1 MTQYLVFNNQNTTG
15 LGTQAELIVNWAN
28 VKYIQPDTAST
39 FILELN
45 SGANLTFTLG
55 TGVASAVITAIQDL
69 VKSNPTGRVLKVTPP
84 TPNAFQF
91 SSIVYNNAAAGTIDG
106 IGAQYEVAVFTDPD
120 TITGI
125 NPIGAAGDVLTSG
138 GAGVYPTWAAGGGG
152 SPYEVGAG
160 TDSAKL
166 VAGTNTAA
174 GDYSVVSGGKNNNA
188 TNAACY
194 QAISGGSGNTSEG
207 LYGFI
212 GGGAN
217 NCEFGIA
224 AAAEGYNSIAGGSS
238 NEIDN
243 IAGGFIGGG
252 NKNCLIEDNAL
263 AKSGLWVIGGGGE
276 NTICNPTGTSGGI
289 LAATIA
295 GGFENIIIEDVAGKS
310 METPTIGGGGKNC
323 IYGVEKNGTI
333 AGGGSNVLDH
343 ADSGTIAG
351 GGSNEIVLAKQG
363 FIGGGDNNS
372 IPAGSDESTI
382 VGGINNDAAGFSN
395 VHIIGSNITATRTGT
410 TYVGGFNIGQAVPL
424 TAYADNAAALLGGL
438 TIGDVYRNT
447 TSAGGDL
454 LGIVH

>member
-166 VAGTNTAA
+166 VAGTNTSA
-174 GDYSVVSGGKNNNA
+174 GDFSVVSGGKNNNA
-188 TNAACY
+188 TNASCY
-194 QAISGGSGNTSEG
+194 QVISGGSGNTSEG

-217 NCEFGIA
+217 NCEFGAA

-252 NKNCLIEDNAL
+252 NKNCLIEDNAG

-276 NTICNPTGTSGGI
+276 NEICNPTGTSGGI

-295 GGFENIIIEDVAGKS
+295 GGFENTIIDNVAGKS
-310 METPTIGGGGKNC
+310 METPTIGGGSKNC
-323 IYGVEKNGTI
+323 IHGAEMAATI
-333 AGGGSNVLDH
+333 AGGGSNFIDRS
-343 ADSGTIAG
+343 DFSTIAG
-351 GGSNEIVLAKQG
+351 GEGNTITTAKMG
-363 FIGGGDNNS
+363 FIGGGASNAMTTS
-372 IPAGSDESTI
+372 EFATI
-382 VGGINNDAAGFSN
+382 IGGDSNDTGGFN
-395 VHIIGSNITATRTGT
+395 DVHIIGSNITATRAGT
-410 TYVGGFNIGQAVPL
+410 TYVGGFNIGQAVPI

>member
-160 TDSAKL
+160 TDSAQL

-174 GDYSVVSGGKNNNA
+174 GDYSVVAGGVSNCAPN
-188 TNAACY
+188 TACY
-194 QAISGGSGNTSEG
+194 QTISGGFTNLAEG
-207 LYGFI
+207 AYAAI
-212 GGGAN
+212 GGGLM
-217 NCEFGIA
+217 NCELPQAGGP
-224 AAAEGYNSIAGGSS
+224 GYNTIAGGSE
-238 NEIDN
+238 NVITGLG
-243 IAGGFIGGG
+243 GGFIGGG
-252 NKNCLIEDNAL
+252 QKNYQIEDNAL
-263 AKSGLWVIGGGGE
+263 AKSGLWAIGGGGE
-276 NTICNPTGTSGGI
+276 NLICNPTGTSGGI
-289 LAATIA
+289 LGATIA
-295 GGFENIIIEDVAGKS
+295 GGFENTIIEDVAGKS

-333 AGGGSNVLDH
+333 AGGGSNTLDH
-343 ADSGTIAG
+343 ADAGAIAG
-351 GGSNEIVLAKQG
+351 GSSNEIVLAKQG

-438 TIGDVYRNT
+438 TIGDVYRQT
-447 TSAGGDL
+447 TTAGGDL